1 MRVQLTAIVV
11 LRTNGSSDCQRVARR
26 FFIGPSASSVSSKRA
41 TESRAKYAAET
52 SSVSSIRPIPCR
64 MCAIANIYKG
74 LFRLLFLCHD
84 KKKGPGGEGEALA
97 KLGLCS
103 LLLQSRFNRIE
114 NARSG
119 RLHILKTLQKQLGV
133 SPVEAEVI
141 LRSRARLKSDG
152 RANNVSNCLCLRLAD
167 ALVRIGSSLSQ
178 VQLGKLQ
185 FKDPQGTGFRPSFVW
200 EHGDFSFLGP
210 SSRRSAV

>member
-1 MRVQLTAIVV
+1 IASALLGAFSFVPPPL
-11 LRTNGSSDCQRVARR
+11 LLDSNG
-26 FFIGPSASSVSSKRA
+26 A

-84 KKKGPGGEGEALA
+84 KKKGLDGEAEALA
-97 KLGLCS
+97 QLGLCS

-133 SPVEAEVI
+133 SPVEADVI
-141 LRSRARLKSDG
+141 LRSRARLKPDG
-152 RANNVSNCLCLRLAD
+152 RANNVGHGFRFRLAD
-167 ALVRIGSSLSQ
+167 ALVRIDSSLSE
-178 VQLGKLQ
+178 VHIRMSQ
-185 FKDPQGTGFRPSFVW
+185 FMDQRSEGF
-200 EHGDFSFLGP
+200 
-210 SSRRSAV
+210 SRSL